1 MGCAAAVIAQLVAAK
16 ATRDALFLTSLDITA
31 LPTMLMATAGCSI
44 LLVVAHARVAQK
56 VPPRTLV
63 PALFAFSGVLFL
75 AEWLSRPTAPN
86 ITAVL
91 TYLHVSM
98 AGPLLTSG
106 FWLIASESFNPRTA
120 KKGYGRI
127 AGAGTLGGFAGAL
140 FAERVAALL
149 GVPSMLLILGVL
161 QCVTALTVRRLAV
174 AASATALPA
183 RETVPAAWSSG
194 RRSGLRVI
202 AAAPQ
207 LQVLV
212 VLLLLGTMSAA
223 LLDYLFKAGAVET
236 FGPGDS
242 LLRFF
247 ALYYAATSVISF
259 VLQTVASRAVLERFG
274 LALATSAPSIALL
287 AGTLASIVVPGLGS
301 LAVARGGESVFR
313 TSWFRAGYELFYT
326 PIPSADKRSAKSLI
340 DVGVERLGDG
350 LGGAL
355 VALIAL
361 YAPGSPVSMMLTAA
375 VVTSVGAIIAASHLN
390 RWYVRT
396 LERSLVDRG
405 SRFDLSTA
413 ADDTTANVVLRV
425 RDERAVQTSFT
436 SAETRLGTSAEINV
450 ETGPATAGGGRTLK
464 HIGFLRST
472 GPDDIR
478 RVKRVLSR
486 DECLEAAL
494 VPHVIPFLAVNDVA
508 DHAVFALRKIAEERV
523 GVLADALL
531 DPNQDDVVRRRLAQV
546 FSVCV
551 SQRAADTL
559 LLALDDVRF
568 DVRFHAA
575 RSLAAIV
582 DKNPR
587 VRFDRERIVEVI
599 LREIAAGRPVWDSRR
614 LVEASVAATP
624 LDAVVRE
631 RASQSLAHVFTLLS
645 LVLPREPLQIAFRSL
660 EGDDKHLRGTALEY
674 LESVLPSSVRPQL
687 WPYLVYQPLKSVE
700 KRDNAIPELLR
711 SSNSHTLHGV
721 ADAWDRQLVAGFETV

>member
-1 MGCAAAVIAQLVAAK
+1 VAAK

-44 LLVVAHARVAQK
+44 LLVVAHARVAQR
-56 VPPRTLV
+56 VAPRALV
-63 PALFAFSGVLFL
+63 PALFAFSGALFL
-75 AEWLSRPTAPN
+75 AEWLYRPTAPG
-86 ITAVL
+86 ITALL
-91 TYLHVSM
+91 TYLHVSI

-127 AGAGTLGGFAGAL
+127 AAAGTLGGFAGAL
-140 FAERVAALL
+140 FAERVAAML

-161 QCVTALTVRRLAV
+161 QCVTAWTVRRLAV
-174 AASATALPA
+174 ATSGTALPA
-183 RETVPAAWSSG
+183 RDAVPVAWSSG

-207 LQVLV
+207 FQVLV
-212 VLLLLGTMSAA
+212 ILLLLGTMSGT
-223 LLDYLFKAGAVET
+223 LLDYLFKASAVET
-236 FGPGDS
+236 FGPGDG

-287 AGTLASIVVPGLGS
+287 AGTLASIVAPGLGS
-301 LAVARGGESVFR
+301 LVVARGGECVFR

-326 PIPSADKRSAKSLI
+326 PIPSAEKRSAKSLI

-355 VALIAL
+355 VTLIAL
-361 YAPGSPVSMMLTAA
+361 HAPGSPVSMMLTAA
-375 VVTSVGAIIAASHLN
+375 VISSVGAIVAASHLN

-405 SRFDLSTA
+405 SGIDFSSA
-413 ADDTTANVVLRV
+413 ADDATANVVLRV
-425 RDERAVQTSFT
+425 RSYRAADTSFT
-436 SAETRLGTSAEINV
+436 GAETTLGTGAETSAHTSL
-450 ETGPATAGGGRTLK
+450 ETEPATADEGQTLK
-464 HIGFLRST
+464 NIRFLRST
-472 GPDDIR
+472 SPDDI
-478 RVKRVLSR
+478 KRLKSVLSR

-494 VPHVIPFLAVNDVA
+494 VPHVIPFLAVDDVA
-508 DHAVFALRKIAEERV
+508 DHAAFALRKIAEERV

-531 DPNQDDVVRRRLAQV
+531 DRNQDAVVRRRLAQV

-559 LLALDDVRF
+559 LLALDDERF
-568 DVRFHAA
+568 DVRFQAA
-575 RSLAAIV
+575 RSLAAVV

-587 VRFDRERIVEVI
+587 VRFDRERILDVI
-599 LREIAAGRPVWDSRR
+599 LREVAAGRPVWESRR
-614 LVEASVAATP
+614 LLDASLTATP
-624 LDAVVRE
+624 LDAFVRD
-631 RASQSLAHVFTLLS
+631 RASQSLAQVFTLLS

-660 EGDDKHLRGTALEY
+660 QGYDKHLRGTALEY

-687 WPYLVYQPLKSVE
+687 WPYLVYQPVKPASANATAG
-700 KRDNAIPELLR
+700 KRDNAVADLLR
-711 SSNSHTLHGV
+711 SSKSHTLYGV
-721 ADAWDRQLVAGFETV
+721 AEAWDRQAVAGFETV